1 MTAAAGR
8 RGLVALAP
16 VLLGTVWLAS
26 LFAPVLPP
34 SRALANRDIAL
45 FHLPLRL
52 AFRELCAFG
61 LPAWNPWLHGG
72 QPILSNPSYGAF
84 YPPSWLV
91 LAVPPYYALTLMAVL
106 HAAVAFAGAW
116 RLARRLGGGRGAA
129 SLAGVGFAG
138 GGVYLSLLSAFNLYW
153 GISWLPWVLAWG
165 DEALRAGPG
174 EPWHRP
180 ALLAGGALGLAL
192 LNGEPSTAMM
202 SALGLLALAV
212 AAGFRRPASAPR
224 VLLPFLMALA
234 LAAVQ
239 LVPTVGRL
247 ADSPRRDLPAGY
259 ATVWSLPPSRL
270 IEVVLPR
277 FFGDPA
283 RTSEGL
289 FFGWGVDDL
298 DYPYL
303 ESLYPGLL
311 LAVLGIAA
319 LLRGGIPRRAAWAVA
334 LAAGLALALGRHNPL
349 YEGLRRTIPLLG
361 LLRFPERFAML
372 AVLALALAGAL
383 SWQRL
388 LDDRQAG
395 RPEAADFPLAVS
407 LVVLATALVL
417 TLLLT
422 YEPRMAAGFVAAHG
436 APDLDAAHRLAAAAY
451 LRAEGWAAVGT
462 GAAVASLLA
471 LCRWPRPSRRLLS
484 LLAVA
489 LLAADLWHY
498 GHGLLRTVPAA
509 TYRVAPP
516 LAASLSPA
524 RDRVWV
530 EPAAAGERLPL
541 WDARAAF
548 THVYLSR
555 LEPYSGLLWQI
566 PYAFHK
572 DYDLML
578 TGWARKAA
586 AILDEERA
594 QPQAAYRYLGVWNV
608 GTLLL
613 RRTAVDQP
621 PAVSDPSAAV
631 LRKVANSYVLP
642 RFRFV
647 PRVTFHATH
656 REALAAARAG
666 HWNVA
671 RDEQSVQSAGPP
683 RSAVYSQR
691 VQLLEVEDQ
700 GGRLLLHYRAG
711 QGAFLV
717 AATTFDSGWN
727 ARVDGSPVA
736 VRPTAACQL
745 GVELPPGE
753 HRLDLR
759 YRDPWMPAGAA
770 LSLAALAA
778 GMIAMATAMARL
790 RRTKR
795 AAAMA

>member
-1 MTAAAGR
+1 MTTVR
-8 RGLVALAP
+8 RGAVAMAP
-16 VLLGTVWLAS
+16 ALLGAVWLAS
-26 LFAPVLPP
+26 LFAPVLTG
-34 SRALANRDIAL
+34 SRAMANRDIAL
-45 FHLPLRL
+45 FHLPLRT
-52 AFRELCAFG
+52 AFRDLAAFG

-91 LAVPPYYALTLMAVL
+91 LVVPAYYALTLMAVL

-116 RLARRLGGGRGAA
+116 RLARHLGGGRGAA
-129 SLAGVGFAG
+129 ALAGVGFAG
-138 GGVYLSLLSAFNLYW
+138 CGVSLSLLSAFTLYW

-174 EPWHRP
+174 EPWRRP
-180 ALLAGGALGLAL
+180 ALLAGGALGLSL

-202 SALGLLALAV
+202 CALSLLALAA
-212 AAGFRRPASAPR
+212 AAGFRRPAAALR
-224 VLLPFLMALA
+224 VVLPFAMALA

-239 LVPTVGRL
+239 LVPTAARL
-247 ADSPRRDLPAGY
+247 ADSPRRGLPAGY

-270 IEVVLPR
+270 AEVIFPR

-283 RTSEGL
+283 RASDGQ
-289 FFGWGVDDL
+289 FFGWGIDDL

-311 LAVLGIAA
+311 LTVLGLAA
-319 LLRGGIPRRAAWAVA
+319 LLRGRIPRRAAWAAVC
-334 LAAGLALALGRHNPL
+334 AAGLLLALGRHNPFH
-349 YEGLRRTIPLLG
+349 EGLRRMIPLLG
-361 LLRFPERFAML
+361 LLRFPERFA
-372 AVLALALAGAL
+372 VVTVFALTMAGAS

-395 RPEAADFPLAVS
+395 RPEAADFPLAVAG
-407 LVVLATALVL
+407 VVLVTALTLALVL
-417 TLLLT
+417 R
-422 YEPRMAAGFVAAHG
+422 YEPRAAAGFVAAHG
-436 APDLDAAHRLAAAAY
+436 APDLGLEKQLAAAAY
-451 LRAEGWAAVGT
+451 LRAESWGAVAT
-462 GAAVASLLA
+462 AAAVAALLG

-484 LLAVA
+484 LCAIA

-509 TYRVAPP
+509 TYRVPPP
-516 LAASLSPA
+516 LAASLLPA

-530 EPAAAGERLPL
+530 QPAPAGERLPL
-541 WDARAAF
+541 WDASTAYTRF
-548 THVYLSR
+548 YLSR

-566 PYAFHK
+566 PYAFHT

-586 AILDEERA
+586 AILDEEKV
-594 QPQAAYRYLGVWNV
+594 QPQGAYRYLGVWNV

-613 RRTAVDQP
+613 RRTAADQP
-621 PAVSDPSAAV
+621 PAAAGPGAAA

-656 REALAAARAG
+656 AEALAAARASG
-666 HWNVA
+666 WNVA
-671 RDEQSVQSAGPP
+671 RNEQSVGPA
-683 RSAVYSQR
+683 RAVAYPQR
-691 VQLLEVEDQ
+691 AISLEMEDQ
-700 GGRLLLHYRAG
+700 GGRVRLHYRAA

-717 AATTFDSGWN
+717 AATTFDPGWR
-727 ARVDGSPVA
+727 ARVDGLTVA

-753 HRLDLR
+753 HRLELE
-759 YRDPWMPAGAA
+759 YRDRQLPAGAA
-770 LSLAALAA
+770 LSLAALVLGIAA
-778 GMIAMATAMARL
+778 LLRRPQRTTAM
-790 RRTKR
+790 K
-795 AAAMA
+795 AMT

>member
-1 MTAAAGR
+1 MTALR
-8 RGLVALAP
+8 RGAAALAP
-16 VLLGTVWLAS
+16 VLLGTAWLAS

-34 SRALANRDIAL
+34 SRALANRDVAL
-45 FHLPLRL
+45 FHLPLRT
-52 AFRELCAFG
+52 AFRDLAAYG

-91 LAVPPYYALTLMAVL
+91 LLVPPYYALTLMAVL
-106 HAAVAFAGAW
+106 HAALAFAGAW

-129 SLAGVGFAG
+129 ALAGVGFAG
-138 GGVYLSLLSAFNLYW
+138 CGVYLSLLSAFNLYW

-165 DEALRAGPG
+165 DEALRAGPE
-174 EPWHRP
+174 EPWRRP

-202 SALGLLALAV
+202 SGLALLALA
-212 AAGFRRPASAPR
+212 ASAGFRRPAAAVR

-239 LVPTVGRL
+239 LVPTLGRL
-247 ADSPRRDLPAGY
+247 ADSPRRGLPAGY
-259 ATVWSLPPSRL
+259 ATVWSLPPPRL
-270 IEVVLPR
+270 AEVVLPR

-289 FFGWGVDDL
+289 FFGWGIDDL

-311 LAVLGIAA
+311 LAVLGAAA
-319 LLRGGIPRRAAWAVA
+319 LLRGRIPRRAAWAAAVA
-334 LAAGLALALGRHNPL
+334 GGVLLALGRHNPM
-349 YEGLRRTIPLLG
+349 YEALRRTVPLLG
-361 LLRFPERFAML
+361 LLRFPERFALL
-372 AVLALALAGAL
+372 AVLALLLAGAL

-407 LVVLATALVL
+407 LVVLGTALTL
-417 TLLLT
+417 ALLLR

-451 LRAEGWAAVGT
+451 LRAEGWAAVAT
-462 GAAVASLLA
+462 AAAVAALLA

-489 LLAADLWHY
+489 LLAGDLWHY

-509 TYRVAPP
+509 VYRVPPP
-516 LAASLSPA
+516 LAASLLPA
-524 RDRVWV
+524 RDRVWL
-530 EPAAAGERLPL
+530 EPAPAGERLPL
-541 WDARAAF
+541 WDARTAF
-548 THVYLSR
+548 TRVYLSR

-586 AILDEERA
+586 GILDEERA

-613 RRTAVDQP
+613 RRTAADQP
-621 PAVSDPSAAV
+621 PAASGPGAAV

-656 REALAAARAG
+656 PEALAAARAG
-666 HWNVA
+666 GWNVA
-671 RDEQSVQSAGPP
+671 RNEQCVGPP
-683 RSAVYSQR
+683 RTAAYPQRAV
-691 VQLLEVEDQ
+691 LLEIEDQ
-700 GGRLLLHYRAG
+700 GGRLLLHYRAAR
-711 QGAFLV
+711 GAFLV
-717 AATTFDSGWN
+717 AATTFDPGWR
-727 ARVDGSPVA
+727 ARLDGLPVA
-736 VRPTAACQL
+736 VSPTAACQL

-759 YRDPWMPAGAA
+759 YRDPWLPAGAA
-770 LSLAALAA
+770 LSLAALAV
-778 GMIAMATAMARL
+778 GTAALL

-795 AAAMA
+795 R